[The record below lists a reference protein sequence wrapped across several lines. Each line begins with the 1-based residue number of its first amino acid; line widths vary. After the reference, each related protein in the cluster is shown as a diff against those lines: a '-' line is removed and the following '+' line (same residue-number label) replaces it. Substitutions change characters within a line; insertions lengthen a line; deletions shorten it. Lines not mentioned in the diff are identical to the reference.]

1 MQVAITGRSNHLLKH
16 FAALLAAVSL
26 LFLVSSCGGKIEEK
40 NLVGKWNSSK
50 LATPIYIHA
59 NGDWEIKTEEG
70 AVLQYG
76 VWRLKG
82 KNIIWTYKLESKI
95 GHDGDPIV
103 SSTPREFRVKE
114 NDGTTT
120 IFKKLD

>member
-1 MQVAITGRSNHLLKH
+1 MTGRSNHLRNH
-16 FAALLAAVSL
+16 FASLLTAVSL

-50 LATPIYIHA
+50 LATPIHIHA
-59 NGDWEIKTEEG
+59 NGDWEIKTDEG

>member
-1 MQVAITGRSNHLLKH
+1 MNGLVRRMKSLV
-16 FAALLAAVSL
+16 FVLAAVFL
-26 LFLVSSCGGKIEEK
+26 LFSVSSCKRQIDER
-40 NLVGKWNSSK
+40 NLVGKWQSSR
-50 LATPIYIHA
+50 LETPIYLHA
-59 NGDWEIKTEEG
+59 NGEWEIKTDDG

-76 VWRLKG
+76 VWKVKARH
-82 KNIIWTYKLESKI
+82 ITWSYKIDSQF

-120 IFKKLD
+120 TFRKLD